1 MRTARV
7 SRLQLI
13 GAAALFSTGGAAI
26 KSCALTSWQ
35 VASFRSGIA
44 CLAFLAMVPAA
55 RRMPSWREIVVGLG
69 YAASMVTFVMAN
81 KLTTS
86 GNAIFLQST
95 APIYILFLAPLLL
108 HEKITR
114 RDVAFLAAIGAGV
127 VAFFIDEQKPLGTAP
142 EPFLGNMVALS
153 SGLAWAL
160 TVIGIR
166 WLSGASTRP
175 SSTASEL
182 SPASG
187 VGAVVVGNALAFLVC
202 AAPAFSS
209 AIPPDASGSP
219 VRRWVLIAYLG
230 VFQIALAYVLLTS
243 AMRRVQAFEASVLL
257 LVEPVLN
264 PVWAFVVHGERPG
277 AWAILGGVV
286 IVASTAIKT
295 WWDVHVEAQTP
306 TFDSTRAQL

>member
-1 MRTARV
+1 M
-7 SRLQLI
+7 
-13 GAAALFSTGGAAI
+13 
-26 KSCALTSWQ
+26 
-35 VASFRSGIA
+35 
-44 CLAFLAMVPAA
+44 
-55 RRMPSWREIVVGLG
+55 VVGLG
-69 YAASMVTFVMAN
+69 YAASMVSFVVAN

-86 GNAIFLQST
+86 ANAIFLQST

-108 HEKITR
+108 HERITR
-114 RDVAFLAAIGAGV
+114 RDVAFLVAIGTGI

-142 EPFLGNMVALS
+142 QPFLGNMVALS

-166 WLSGASTRP
+166 WLSGSPRAHAASHEPTVAPRAAGAET
-175 SSTASEL
+175 SG
-182 SPASG
+182 SG

-209 AIPPDASGSP
+209 AIPADASGSSA
-219 VRRWVLIAYLG
+219 RRWLIIAYLG

-243 AMRRVQAFEASVLL
+243 AMRRVEAFEASVLL

-295 WWDVHVEAQTP
+295 WWDVRMDAQAA
-306 TFDSTRAQL
+306 TFDSTRARL